1 VISLSWSQSEHI
13 KWQKESKCSFQG
25 GKVIKHVNKKEWE
38 SHYHKNPN
46 FFCSR
51 GENALICSFVV
62 GVKATGSLGTWR
74 GSPPTEGVVL
84 ARPPIDFI
92 SQKKTHLCKIFFLN
106 WFCLRLAT
114 ANFPIWGGILFD
126 LKIIFSFCST
136 FGASKK
142 STLKDIFCI
151 SSEHPIKISHSIQWI
166 LKWN

>member
-25 GKVIKHVNKKEWE
+25 GKVIKHVKKKSE
-38 SHYHKNPN
+38 NLIITRIPI
-46 FFCSR
+46 FFVHGEKMHWSAHLSLVSKQQGAWVPGGGLHPRR
-51 GENALICSFVV
+51 GLSWPDHQ
-62 GVKATGSLGTWR
+62 L
-74 GSPPTEGVVL
+74 
-84 ARPPIDFI
+84 DFI
-92 SQKKTHLCKIFFLN
+92 SQKKPHLCKIFFLN